1 MCTTGDDLWSGLWS
15 WEAGE
20 EEAKEGG
27 TSLHL
32 LFSCPEI
39 SGPDPFF
46 LSHYRLLQ
54 TSHLSPPRPDITD
67 NHRVTEVGTTHH
79 SLNFLS
85 PNLPPPSSRQPLV
98 ENNTVTDHL
107 HSSFGLVGKLWNR
120 EDWGHC
126 KSTSYNLLQGPQ
138 SVAICQVF

>member
-1 MCTTGDDLWSGLWS
+1 MCTIGDDLWSGLWS

-32 LFSCPEI
+32 FSCPEI
-39 SGPDPFF
+39 SGPDPSY

-54 TSHLSPPRPDITD
+54 TSHLSPPHLDITD
-67 NHRVTEVGTTHH
+67 NHTVTEVGTTHH

-85 PNLPPPSSRQPLV
+85 PDLPPPSSRQPLV
-98 ENNTVTDHL
+98 KNSAVTDRL
-107 HSSFGLVGKLWNR
+107 HSSFEPKAGGEIVEPGGLG
-120 EDWGHC
+120 
-126 KSTSYNLLQGPQ
+126 SLQIHQ
-138 SVAICQVF
+138 L